1 MSIKLKTLQ
10 LEQMNW
16 DITKLHAD
24 IIVNAANTQL
34 IPGGGLDG
42 KIHAVAGPELAE
54 ACKELGGC
62 DYGEAKITEAYAL
75 PARYVIHTVA
85 PIYGYHD
92 GNETELLF
100 NCFYNSLVIADD
112 YKAKSIAFP
121 ALGAGLHSNPY
132 EDVIMLAE
140 KAVETFATK
149 HPNSSLKR
157 VVFVHFSPTIH

>member
-24 IIVNAANTQL
+24 IIVNAANTRL

-42 KIHAVAGPELAE
+42 RIHSVAGPQLAE

-62 DYGEAKITEAYAL
+62 NYGEAKITEAYAL

-92 GNETELLF
+92 GREAELLF
-100 NCFYNSLVIADD
+100 NCFYNSLVLADD
-112 YKAKSIAFP
+112 YKAHSIAFP
-121 ALGAGLHSNPY
+121 AIGAGLHGNPY
-132 EDVIMLAE
+132 EDVIHLAE
-140 KAVETFATK
+140 KAVSLFSK
-149 HPNSSLKR
+149 RHPNTTIKR
-157 VVFVHFSPTIH
+157 IIFVHFGNNY